1 MVVRYWDNP
10 GPFSHGFKGVLS
22 VFITASATVGGSE
35 LTGIIAGEAVDP
47 RQSVPRAAN
56 AIWFRLGFFYVIGAF
71 MVTLVV
77 PYDHP
82 NLLGGIG
89 SAQSPFV
96 IAMNEGGL
104 TALADIFNGVILISV
119 LSAGNSSLY
128 AASRTLIG
136 LTNVGLAPKFFS
148 KVDSR
153 GRPWIAVLFTAALGG
168 GLAFLNVS
176 NSGATVFNWFFS
188 LVSLATIWVWW
199 VIFLAHI
206 RFRHGYKAQGGDITD
221 LPFKTWVYP
230 YGVFPSGPP
239 NYRDISWTYF
249 MHINLHHRV
258 LSGYL
263 APGCK
268 IYSTNILR
276 VISFRPLVY
285 CHVSRI

>member
-56 AIWFRLGFFYVIGAF
+56 SIWFRLGFFYVIGAF

-82 NLLGGIG
+82 NLGGIG

-104 TALADIFNGVILISV
+104 TALADIFNGVILISL
-119 LSAGNSSLY
+119 LSAGNSALY

-153 GRPWIAVLFTAALGG
+153 GRPWIAVLFTAASGG

-176 NSGATVFNWFFS
+176 NSGATVFNWVFS

-239 NYRDISWTYF
+239 NYRDVSWTYF
-249 MHINLHHRV
+249 VHIYLHH
-258 LSGYL
+258 
-263 APGCK
+263 
-268 IYSTNILR
+268 
-276 VISFRPLVY
+276 
-285 CHVSRI
+285 